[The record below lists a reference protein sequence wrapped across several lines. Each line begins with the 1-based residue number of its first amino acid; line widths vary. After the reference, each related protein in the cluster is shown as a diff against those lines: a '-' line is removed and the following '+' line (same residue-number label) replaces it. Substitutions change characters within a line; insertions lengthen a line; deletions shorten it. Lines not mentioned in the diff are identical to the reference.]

1 MGNRKGLLY
10 VSVMLT
16 LLASGVGTFSAQ
28 AADITNPEQTISDTK
43 TGNAFGGKADTSGDN
58 AVGNK
63 LTIKYPGTVV
73 GNTYGGYAEN
83 GAATKNTMILNGG
96 IAGDLDYYN
105 YGDVYGG
112 YINSKSST
120 ASATGNVVTTY
131 GSIATGNVIGGDTE
145 GTGEASN
152 NEVIL
157 ENTQV
162 VMNVYGGYS
171 YNGSAKNNKVTIK
184 GSNNSKVYLG
194 TVYGG
199 LANKSGDSI
208 NNSVT
213 LSGSTIVGNGA
224 ARYGIFVSGGYSRYG
239 SVTDNKLNIKDE
251 SYIWSNIAGGLID
264 LDTTK
269 QAKGDV
275 SNNTITMTGGTVE
288 LAAFGGLNQGLGDA
302 KENSINISGGT
313 VDIDV
318 SGGAAFTGSVKQN
331 TVTISGTAKVTRNV
345 YGGSSLTEAG
355 AGTATEN
362 QVNIEGGSIGKNI
375 YGGETKGTGDA
386 SENVVTIS
394 GGTVNADV
402 YGGYAAAG
410 NATGN
415 SVNLKGG
422 TFAATTLY
430 GGWVN
435 DTGTGQST
443 DNTLNVYA
451 KGLTVA
457 NIDDFQNVNFLVPAD
472 MTTDDTMLTVMGT
485 AKLKGAN
492 IRAGLQSDKVLGDTP
507 KTITLLYANTLNVD
521 DTTSYGLLNSAE
533 VITPA
538 YLVASAQVRQL
549 DDNTI
554 VMDLPAWQEVPQDD
568 PKPQPNDGLNDNSD
582 TKDDPEP
589 QPDTNQSDNS
599 DAHDD
604 TTPEPTPWHISPDTK
619 LFAEARATAMHT
631 LTTAADFAA
640 TNGYDGAISA
650 YAAEHGIRGQ
660 FTPYLVLGGH
670 DLRADTGS
678 HVDSQGLNANLGLV
692 RRLYGKNHT
701 DTILPFIE
709 YGNGNYTSHLDDGA
723 RGDGDQ
729 RYIGGGVIVRRDQSD
744 GLHYEGM
751 VRAGRLQGDF
761 KGRIAGYQTSYD
773 SSAPYVSAMAG
784 IGKIVPAGQNA
795 SYDFYGKFFWDHLS
809 SDSVVVHNSLG
820 TAGYY
825 FDSINSYRTRLGL
838 RWTKHQSETK
848 SYYAGLAWDC
858 EFGGDAHAKYR
869 NFNTPSPSTQGSS
882 AMLEIGWESQA
893 TKDNPWGA
901 DLHLT
906 GWAGTQRGVTY
917 SVSVTRAF

>member
-1 MGNRKGLLY
+1 M
-10 VSVMLT
+10 
-16 LLASGVGTFSAQ
+16 
-28 AADITNPEQTISDTK
+28 
-43 TGNAFGGKADTSGDN
+43 
-58 AVGNK
+58 
-63 LTIKYPGTVV
+63 
-73 GNTYGGYAEN
+73 
-83 GAATKNTMILNGG
+83 
-96 IAGDLDYYN
+96 
-105 YGDVYGG
+105 
-112 YINSKSST
+112 
-120 ASATGNVVTTY
+120 
-131 GSIATGNVIGGDTE
+131 
-145 GTGEASN
+145 
-152 NEVIL
+152 
-157 ENTQV
+157 
-162 VMNVYGGYS
+162 
-171 YNGSAKNNKVTIK
+171 
-184 GSNNSKVYLG
+184 
-194 TVYGG
+194 
-199 LANKSGDSI
+199 
-208 NNSVT
+208 
-213 LSGSTIVGNGA
+213 
-224 ARYGIFVSGGYSRYG
+224 
-239 SVTDNKLNIKDE
+239 NIKDE

-375 YGGETKGTGDA
+375 CGETKGTGDA

-670 DLRADTGS
+670 DLRADTG
-678 HVDSQGLNANLGLV
+678 
-692 RRLYGKNHT
+692 
-701 DTILPFIE
+701 
-709 YGNGNYTSHLDDGA
+709 
-723 RGDGDQ
+723 
-729 RYIGGGVIVRRDQSD
+729 
-744 GLHYEGM
+744 
-751 VRAGRLQGDF
+751 
-761 KGRIAGYQTSYD
+761 
-773 SSAPYVSAMAG
+773 
-784 IGKIVPAGQNA
+784 
-795 SYDFYGKFFWDHLS
+795 
-809 SDSVVVHNSLG
+809 
-820 TAGYY
+820 
-825 FDSINSYRTRLGL
+825 
-838 RWTKHQSETK
+838 
-848 SYYAGLAWDC
+848 
-858 EFGGDAHAKYR
+858 
-869 NFNTPSPSTQGSS
+869 
-882 AMLEIGWESQA
+882 
-893 TKDNPWGA
+893 
-901 DLHLT
+901 
-906 GWAGTQRGVTY
+906 
-917 SVSVTRAF
+917 